1 MTIEDTLSRIA
12 FSLERIAVCL
22 ENSAPADV
30 SSGPRAEPAVAAKP
44 VAEVVA
50 PKATAPVQAPAE
62 TAKRGRGRPRK
73 DAAPAEPTPEPA
85 AEPEPVVEESA
96 FDEPAPVREIG
107 IEEVR
112 NALIS
117 LQKRTTPET
126 ARKLLRDVG
135 GADTLRALTPDKY
148 AAVHAAAERA

>member
-22 ENSAPADV
+22 ENGTPTGSLQDVPA
-30 SSGPRAEPAVAAKP
+30 ETVAAKP

-50 PKATAPVQAPAE
+50 PKAPAPTQAPAE